1 MRRNRSLLFASLL
14 CAFLVISIAGQSG
27 RKQKKAEAQ
36 PPVQGVNRPELRTQ
50 PEPEVEAESE
60 EKKDEKKEKGPA
72 VLVMSDMGDMN
83 IPMYYTDTARQACV
97 AELHETMRMLDVREG
112 RNQTRSDAVKA
123 AKEDDVN
130 VVYLELVISNMGT
143 MGGVDLRYMIYEHK
157 TAKVLG
163 AGSGY
168 PMQPNRG
175 AGMPPIGANRIQ
187 MQLDWAG
194 RDVAQQVIKRL
205 GLRP

>member
-1 MRRNRSLLFASLL
+1 MRRNLSLLFALLL
-14 CAFLVISIAGQSG
+14 CTFLVISIAGQSG
-27 RKQKKAEAQ
+27 RKQKKAESQ

-50 PEPEVEAESE
+50 PEPEVEAE
-60 EKKDEKKEKGPA
+60 EKKEEKKEKGPA

-97 AELHETMRMLDVREG
+97 AELHEMLRMLDVREG

-123 AKEDDVN
+123 AKDDDVY
-130 VVYLELVISNMGT
+130 VVYLELAVNGMGT
-143 MGGVDLRYMIYEHK
+143 MGGIDLRYMIYEHK

-175 AGMPPIGANRIQ
+175 SGMPPIGANRIQ